1 MTTQEK
7 LCVLV
12 KAAEALDR
20 RAVVWAVG
28 ASALLYCKGIVTDFH
43 DIDLMVAEEDA
54 SRACEALLSLGAL
67 VPSSPS
73 PQYRTRL
80 FREFLVDGVEIDLI
94 AGFSIVCDGQEHYF
108 PLKREDIQD
117 TALINGRP
125 IPLQPLQ
132 AWRRYYSLMGRGE
145 KVRLIDQAL
154 GLGSD

>member
-54 SRACEALLSLGAL
+54 SRACEGLRGSALPGGPGSLL
-67 VPSSPS
+67 PVS
-73 PQYRTRL
+73 
-80 FREFLVDGVEIDLI
+80 
-94 AGFSIVCDGQEHYF
+94 
-108 PLKREDIQD
+108 
-117 TALINGRP
+117 P
-125 IPLQPLQ
+125 IPDP
-132 AWRRYYSLMGRGE
+132 AFPGVSGGWRG
-145 KVRLIDQAL
+145 D
-154 GLGSD
+154 